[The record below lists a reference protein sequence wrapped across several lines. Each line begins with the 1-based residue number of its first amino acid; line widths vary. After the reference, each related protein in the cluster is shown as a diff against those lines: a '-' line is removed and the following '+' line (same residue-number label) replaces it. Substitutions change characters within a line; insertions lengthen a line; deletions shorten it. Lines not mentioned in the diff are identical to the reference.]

1 MMADMEES
9 TTEVAVTYPEVST
22 LPAIRPLA
30 QEALAKLG
38 LAVEVRRQEEA
49 RLERE
54 RQESLRPQREAVA
67 DWAQAALDA
76 MPSTPKIEDPDIMDA
91 MRRHVERARM
101 ALLDLRERMTAEP
114 TN

>member
-30 QEALAKLG
+30 QEAL
-38 LAVEVRRQEEA
+38 
-49 RLERE
+49 
-54 RQESLRPQREAVA
+54 
-67 DWAQAALDA
+67 DA
-76 MPSTPKIEDPDIMDA
+76 MPSTPKIEDPDILDA

-101 ALLDLRERMTAEP
+101 ALLDLRGRMSEDP

>member
-30 QEALAKLG
+30 Q
-38 LAVEVRRQEEA
+38 
-49 RLERE
+49 
-54 RQESLRPQREAVA
+54 
-67 DWAQAALDA
+67 AALDA
-76 MPSTPKIEDPDIMDA
+76 MPSTPNIEDPDLLRT
-91 MRRHVERARM
+91 MRNHVERARL
-101 ALLDLRERMTAEP
+101 ALLDLRERMSAEP

>member
-30 QEALAKLG
+30 QEAL
-38 LAVEVRRQEEA
+38 
-49 RLERE
+49 
-54 RQESLRPQREAVA
+54 RPQREAVA

-76 MPSTPKIEDPDIMDA
+76 MPSTPNIEDPDILDT
-91 MRRHVERARM
+91 MRNHVERARM
-101 ALLDLRERMTAEP
+101 ALLDLRERMSAEP